1 MDAIKMVGIVKCFGP
16 VRANDGID
24 FTVKH
29 QEIHCLLGE
38 NGTGKS
44 TFSGCIIRMRE
55 RFTLMRKRHPLP
67 IPMMP
72 MGWESEWYISISCW

>member
-29 QEIHCLLGE
+29 QEIHCLLGGE
-38 NGTGKS
+38 RNRQKHLDEYPFRVVS
-44 TFSGCIIRMRE
+44 SGCGRD
-55 RFTLMRKRHPLP
+55 LH
-67 IPMMP
+67 
-72 MGWESEWYISISCW
+72 

>member
-38 NGTGKS
+38 NGTGEKYS
-44 TFSGCIIRMRE
+44 YEYPVRV
-55 RFTLMRKRHPLP
+55 
-67 IPMMP
+67 
-72 MGWESEWYISISCW
+72 ISSRCRGDLYQ

>member
-29 QEIHCLLGE
+29 QEIHCLQKHLDE
-38 NGTGKS
+38 YPFRVVS
-44 TFSGCIIRMRE
+44 SGCGRD
-55 RFTLMRKRHPLP
+55 LH
-67 IPMMP
+67 
-72 MGWESEWYISISCW
+72 

>member
-44 TFSGCIIRMRE
+44 T
-55 RFTLMRKRHPLP
+55 LMRKRHPLP

>member
-29 QEIHCLLGE
+29 QEIHCLLG
-38 NGTGKS
+38 
-44 TFSGCIIRMRE
+44 RE
-55 RFTLMRKRHPLP
+55 RNRQKAPL
-67 IPMMP
+67 
-72 MGWESEWYISISCW
+72 